1 MKILKT
7 KKVNIAICW
16 NSLRSMPPKE
26 FPSITELEATTAILE
41 TLQEPIP
48 EFVKSVKDGDQMAD
62 DIVTGKI
69 KNEEIDKKRAEYFKE
84 SSKLELEKGQ
94 EEVTVEFETEEFNT
108 FFQQFERWGKL
119 WFMKLEA
126 FLEFRKDMNITN
138 SQPKEIKKE

>member
-1 MKILKT
+1 
-7 KKVNIAICW
+7 
-16 NSLRSMPPKE
+16 MPPKE

-48 EFVKSVKDGDQMAD
+48 EFVKSVKDGDQMTD

-94 EEVTVEFETEEFNT
+94 EEVTVGFENEEFNT
-108 FFQQFERWGKL
+108 FFQQFERWGRL
-119 WFMKLEA
+119 WFIKLEV
-126 FLEFRKDMNITN
+126 FLEFRKDMCATN
-138 SQPKEIKKE
+138 SAPNIKEEAQKK

>member
-69 KNEEIDKKRAEYFKE
+69 KNEEIDKKRAEYFK
-84 SSKLELEKGQ
+84 
-94 EEVTVEFETEEFNT
+94 
-108 FFQQFERWGKL
+108 
-119 WFMKLEA
+119 
-126 FLEFRKDMNITN
+126 D
-138 SQPKEIKKE
+138 